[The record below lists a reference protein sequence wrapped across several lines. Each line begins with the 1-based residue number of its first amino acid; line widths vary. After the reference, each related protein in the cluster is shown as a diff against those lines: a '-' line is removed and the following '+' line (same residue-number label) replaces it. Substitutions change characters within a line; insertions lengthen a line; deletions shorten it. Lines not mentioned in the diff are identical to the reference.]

1 MSVKKRISQIGADMN
16 YEEARVYLDETSKYG
31 SVLGLENMKAL
42 LNRLDNP
49 QESLKFIH
57 ISGTNGKGTV
67 LAYLSTIL
75 HKAGYRTGRYISPTL
90 FSYRERIQV
99 NEEIIEKE
107 ALARHVTAIADAVAD
122 MKEKKAGIPTAFEI
136 DTALAFLYFKE
147 NNCDIVVLETGLGG
161 ALDATNII
169 QTTQLEVI
177 TPISMDHTDILGKTL
192 KEIAVQKAGIIK
204 PHTTMVTAVQK
215 KEAKEVLQ
223 KVCKEKESRFCEVE
237 IEELKDIHY
246 GYIRQSFS
254 YKNWKNVEISLAGEF
269 QIQNG
274 ALALEAVNQLRRE
287 GFSLPDEAVY
297 AGMKE
302 AKWSGRFSVMS
313 QNPLI
318 ILDGAHNP
326 QAAEALKK
334 SLELYFKGKKLYY
347 VFGVFRDKDYKK
359 IIEITAPL
367 AEHIVT
373 VETPDNPR
381 ALPAEDLKKQV
392 EKVNASVEIS
402 ESIEEAI
409 KKNLSYMGAEDV
421 LVIFGSLSFLG
432 IAAKAIQDGG
442 RENG

>member
-1 MSVKKRISQIGADMN
+1 
-16 YEEARVYLDETSKYG
+16 
-31 SVLGLENMKAL
+31 
-42 LNRLDNP
+42 
-49 QESLKFIH
+49 
-57 ISGTNGKGTV
+57 
-67 LAYLSTIL
+67 
-75 HKAGYRTGRYISPTL
+75 
-90 FSYRERIQV
+90 
-99 NEEIIEKE
+99 
-107 ALARHVTAIADAVAD
+107 
-122 MKEKKAGIPTAFEI
+122 
-136 DTALAFLYFKE
+136 
-147 NNCDIVVLETGLGG
+147 
-161 ALDATNII
+161 
-169 QTTQLEVI
+169 
-177 TPISMDHTDILGKTL
+177 
-192 KEIAVQKAGIIK
+192 
-204 PHTTMVTAVQK
+204 
-215 KEAKEVLQ
+215 
-223 KVCKEKESRFCEVE
+223 
-237 IEELKDIHY
+237 
-246 GYIRQSFS
+246 
-254 YKNWKNVEISLAGEF
+254 
-269 QIQNG
+269 
-274 ALALEAVNQLRRE
+274 
-287 GFSLPDEAVY
+287 
-297 AGMKE
+297 MKE

-381 ALPAEDLKKQV
+381 ALPAEDLKKQI

>member
-1 MSVKKRISQIGADMN
+1 
-16 YEEARVYLDETSKYG
+16 
-31 SVLGLENMKAL
+31 
-42 LNRLDNP
+42 
-49 QESLKFIH
+49 
-57 ISGTNGKGTV
+57 
-67 LAYLSTIL
+67 
-75 HKAGYRTGRYISPTL
+75 
-90 FSYRERIQV
+90 
-99 NEEIIEKE
+99 
-107 ALARHVTAIADAVAD
+107 

-136 DTALAFLYFKE
+136 ETALAFLYFKE
-147 NNCDIVVLETGLGG
+147 KNCDIVVLETGLGG

-381 ALPAEDLKKQV
+381 ALPAEDLKKQI

>member
-1 MSVKKRISQIGADMN
+1 MN

-42 LNRLDNP
+42 LDRLDNP

-75 HKAGYRTGRYISPTL
+75 RKAGYRTGRYISPTL

-122 MKEKKAGIPTAFEI
+122 MKEKKAGVPTAFEI
-136 DTALAFLYFKE
+136 ETALAFLYFKE
-147 NNCDIVVLETGLGG
+147 KNCDIVVLETGLGG

-169 QTTQLEVI
+169 ETTQLEVI
-177 TPISMDHTDILGKTL
+177 APISMDHTDILGKTL
-192 KEIAVQKAGIIK
+192 KEIAAQKAGIIK

-215 KEAKEVLQ
+215 EEAKEVLQ
-223 KVCKEKESRFCEVE
+223 RVCKEKECQFCEVE
-237 IEELKDIHY
+237 REEIKDVHY
-246 GYIRQSFS
+246 GYIQQSFS
-254 YKNWKNVEISLAGEF
+254 YKEWKNIEISLAGEF
-269 QIQNG
+269 QIENG
-274 ALALEAVNQLRRE
+274 ALALEAVNQLRKA
-287 GFSLPDEAVY
+287 GFSLLAEAVY

-302 AKWSGRFSVMS
+302 TKWTGRFTVMS

-326 QAAEALKK
+326 QAAEALRK

-347 VFGVFRDKDYKK
+347 VFGVFQDKDYKK

-367 AEHIVT
+367 AEHIIT

-381 ALPAEDLKKQV
+381 ALPAEDLRKQV
-392 EKVNASVEIS
+392 EKVNASVETG
-402 ESIEEAI
+402 ESIEAAI
-409 KKNLSYMGAEDV
+409 EKNLSYMGAEDV

-442 RENG
+442 RRNG